1 MEHKSFIT
9 QLADTTSRFN
19 RRPFIMFPAVIFALT
34 PLLMV
39 IASIVNKD
47 ILLYPYK
54 TYYFIAIV
62 VAIPLA
68 IIDTILVITGKAA
81 GLLITRKG
89 ELSISSIFRNNPTM
103 VFFLLCCLGIIASA
117 LWNQNVSVNATG
129 DLYRSESLLTVLSYF
144 LVFYLMSVF
153 VADESDK
160 QKIAFITVVVSAVA
174 AIHTIIVRIV
184 EPDVPRYSS
193 LFFHFNHYGYYLA
206 IHIMISAGLCIH
218 SRSKVIRIISGII
231 MCLNT
236 IVLNLNDTF
245 GAWFGVF
252 FAWILLFVIDFV
264 CKRNRKQTVIVF
276 AVFLTATAVSCLITP
291 NLINSIRQFFTDDVH
306 GVVIDENIS
315 TGSSRWQMWKVA
327 LQCIREKPIFGWG
340 NEGIDDIIFETI
352 GQTRPHNE
360 YLQYAAFYGIPT
372 GICYFAGCLFV
383 FLRALKERS
392 SLSGTRIV
400 CLTAAF
406 AYLVSAFFG
415 NTMFYTTPFL
425 FILLG
430 LSWKDNNSSIR
441 TCPSACHHHQ
451 R

>member
-1 MEHKSFIT
+1 MEHRSFIS
-9 QLADTTSRFN
+9 QLADTTSHFN
-19 RRPFIMFPAVIFALT
+19 RKQFIIFPAVIFALT

-39 IASIVNKD
+39 IASIINKD

-62 VAIPLA
+62 IAIPLA
-68 IIDTILVITGKAA
+68 IIDTILVITSKAA

-89 ELSISSIFRNNPTM
+89 KLSLSSIFRNNPTM
-103 VFFLLCCLGIIASA
+103 VLFLLCCIGIVASS
-117 LWNQNVSVNATG
+117 LWNQNWSVSATG

-153 VADESDK
+153 VTDESDK
-160 QKIAFITVVVSAVA
+160 QKIAFITAIVSAVVS
-174 AIHTIIVRIV
+174 IHAIIVQIV
-184 EPDVPRYSS
+184 ESGIPAYKALDPDCSS
-193 LFFHFNHYGYYLA
+193 VFFHFNHYGYYLA

-252 FAWILLFVIDFV
+252 FAWILLFVIDCV
-264 CKRNRKQTVIVF
+264 CRRNRKQTVIVF
-276 AVFLTATAVSCLITP
+276 AVFLTATVVSCLITP

-315 TGSSRWQMWKVA
+315 TGSSRWQMWKIA

-340 NEGIDDIIFETI
+340 NEGIDDIIYETI
-352 GQTRPHNE
+352 GQSRPHNE
-360 YLQYAAFYGIPT
+360 YLQYAAFYGLPT

-430 LSWKDNNSSIR
+430 LSCKDDNMS
-441 TCPSACHHHQ
+441 PSYS
-451 R
+451 

>member
-1 MEHKSFIT
+1 
-9 QLADTTSRFN
+9 
-19 RRPFIMFPAVIFALT
+19 
-34 PLLMV
+34 
-39 IASIVNKD
+39 
-47 ILLYPYK
+47 
-54 TYYFIAIV
+54 
-62 VAIPLA
+62 
-68 IIDTILVITGKAA
+68 
-81 GLLITRKG
+81 
-89 ELSISSIFRNNPTM
+89 
-103 VFFLLCCLGIIASA
+103 
-117 LWNQNVSVNATG
+117 
-129 DLYRSESLLTVLSYF
+129 
-144 LVFYLMSVF
+144 
-153 VADESDK
+153 
-160 QKIAFITVVVSAVA
+160 
-174 AIHTIIVRIV
+174 
-184 EPDVPRYSS
+184 
-193 LFFHFNHYGYYLA
+193 
-206 IHIMISAGLCIH
+206 MISAGLCIH
-218 SRSKVIRIISGII
+218 SRSRIIRIISGII

-236 IVLNLNDTF
+236 IVLNLNYTF
-245 GAWFGVF
+245 GAWFGII
-252 FAWILLFVIDFV
+252 FAWILLFVIDCV

-430 LSWKDNNSSIR
+430 LSWKDNNNSIR

-451 R
+451 K